1 MCAAKP
7 CPLPALWL
15 RVRVLRVLWA
25 LLAVLLGPWRL
36 WAVIYDF
43 HECTWHVVL
52 NKFQRVG
59 ENLESDQFV
68 HQEPVDTVRGVFNM
82 LVDSPIDRRERYL
95 GFPYYL
101 KINYSCHGQHSED
114 LVRSG
119 HLMGLKPLVLV
130 TFQAP
135 VNFYRWKI
143 EQLQIQMEAAPFR
156 SKEPCMATEVCVMS
170 WYTPMPIKN
179 GSVVMRVDVSSNGLG
194 PIIPSKRF
202 HVNINGFLKMGAD
215 NRIQF
220 TVGDE
225 LFDIKPRY
233 FVNVSS
239 RPLWYNVDQSPVLI
253 LGGIP
258 NEKALLMTSTNFRE
272 FSLVEL
278 SIDSCWVGSFYCP
291 QADFSAT
298 IYDAISTESTLFIR
312 QNQLIYYYT
321 GTYATLYDSSHS
333 SGKWVRVLA
342 SECIKKL
349 CPVYFSSNG
358 SDHVIALT
366 TGKHEGYLH
375 FGTITGKAGGLWKP

>member
-1 MCAAKP
+1 VRCQTMS
-7 CPLPALWL
+7 PASPVWL

-52 NKFQRVG
+52 NKFQR
-59 ENLESDQFV
+59 
-68 HQEPVDTVRGVFNM
+68 
-82 LVDSPIDRRERYL
+82 RYL

-101 KINYSCHGQHSED
+101 KINYSCNGQ
-114 LVRSG
+114 
-119 HLMGLKPLVLV
+119 
-130 TFQAP
+130 
-135 VNFYRWKI
+135 
-143 EQLQIQMEAAPFR
+143 
-156 SKEPCMATEVCVMS
+156 
-170 WYTPMPIKN
+170 
-179 GSVVMRVDVSSNGLG
+179 
-194 PIIPSKRF
+194 
-202 HVNINGFLKMGAD
+202 
-215 NRIQF
+215 
-220 TVGDE
+220 
-225 LFDIKPRY
+225 
-233 FVNVSS
+233 
-239 RPLWYNVDQSPVLI
+239 
-253 LGGIP
+253 
-258 NEKALLMTSTNFRE
+258 
-272 FSLVEL
+272 L

-342 SECIKKL
+342 SECIKRL

-375 FGTITGKAGGLWKP
+375 LGTITDGLVSFELLPRNQTTCRRMLGIHLCLRLWERKEGEGGH